1 MARGKITEYQQGGFS
16 KQAVGTPGVDRS
28 GEIIGEGIASLGGAI
43 AQYEEKSNALSAQS
57 KFNDF
62 RFQYENMKAR
72 MQEDYKNDPLNYA
85 DAVNVEKQKL
95 VDAFSKNMSGG
106 ELKKFKQYEMNFAGQ
121 EIDSIVGWSVKREQ
135 EINVDKAKG
144 GFYDVEYASESA
156 TTPEELKKLL
166 GDPNNI
172 VEGEQSIENAKKMAS
187 AILDP
192 GVIKELGNRTTKA
205 VIENHLSARIRADAT
220 GTYIDLMEGKYDDVI
235 STEQSFSFQDED
247 GKEVLIPTI
256 VDGKR
261 VSQKEAIAHY
271 RKTGE
276 HLGKFETVEEAD
288 AMAEKIHQRVVPDQK
303 GGYIQRPVSGYS
315 GNIDITNRPIIQ
327 SPGIV
332 RNKNLLRHYTA
343 SAYQAMVSDGYRE
356 QFKNYATAAVE
367 LAQMGDLIRDRKMS
381 VGDVN
386 RKIQWAEL
394 NKNRVDVNGER
405 IVTDNYL
412 RGLYANR
419 DKALGLRQITQA
431 ELTADQRTAA
441 EKFESRWFD
450 YLAGRKK
457 KAKAQPSDYDNVI
470 GLYADLE
477 ELNIEG
483 VIDDTEFEKKKQL
496 LNNKLMSDINPKG
509 VSASLNEAL
518 QKAGNY
524 GWNDMWGNPKDVYS
538 VGYNIIDD
546 HFKKNRGDLSAE
558 EKLRYRQHALIEYT
572 RRINAYPEEKRNPE
586 DKQRF
591 AIAMLYGNEA
601 SGVPGLF
608 KELDVYQHPETKTP
622 LKYGQM
628 TMYNNIQVVCLGA
641 DPKTGELIF
650 GTPDE
655 LKKNAGK

>member
-1 MARGKITEYQQGGFS
+1 MPRGKITPYEQGSFS

-28 GEIIGEGIASLGGAI
+28 GAIIGEGIASLGGAI

-72 MQEDYKNDPLNYA
+72 MQEEYKNDPLNYA
-85 DAVNVEKQKL
+85 DAVNAEKQKL

-166 GDPNNI
+166 GDPNNV

-187 AILDP
+187 AFLDP
-192 GVIKELGNRTTKA
+192 GAIKELSNRTTKA
-205 VIENHLSARIRADAT
+205 VIENHLGSRIRANAT
-220 GTYIDLMEGKYDDVI
+220 QTYVDLQEGKYDSVI
-235 STEQSFSFQDED
+235 E
-247 GKEVLIPTI
+247 
-256 VDGKR
+256 
-261 VSQKEAIAHY
+261 
-271 RKTGE
+271 
-276 HLGKFETVEEAD
+276 
-288 AMAEKIHQRVVPDQK
+288 
-303 GGYIQRPVSGYS
+303 
-315 GNIDITNRPIIQ
+315 
-327 SPGIV
+327 
-332 RNKNLLRHYTA
+332 NKNLLRHYTA

-367 LAQMGDLIRDRKMS
+367 LAQMGDLIRDRKMT

-394 NKNRVDVNGER
+394 NKNKVDVNGEK
-405 IVTDNYL
+405 IVTENYL

-419 DKALGLRQITQA
+419 DKALGLRQQTKA
-431 ELTADQRTAA
+431 ELTADQRAAA

-457 KAKAQPSDYDNVI
+457 KAKSQPSDYDNVI

-477 ELNIEG
+477 ELNLEG
-483 VIDDTEFEKKKQL
+483 TIDDAEFEKKKQL
-496 LNNKLMSDINPKG
+496 LNNKLKSDINPKG

-518 QKAGNY
+518 QKAGQY
-524 GWNDMWGNPKDVYS
+524 GWNDMFRNPRDIYS

-546 HFKKNRGDLSAE
+546 HFKKNRLDLSAE
-558 EKLRYRQHALIEYT
+558 DRVRQREHALIEYT
-572 RRINAYPEEKRNPE
+572 RRINAYPEDQRNPE

-591 AIAMLYGNEA
+591 AVAMLYGNEA
-601 SGVPGLF
+601 KGIPGLF
-608 KELDVYQHPETKTP
+608 KEMDIYTHPETKTP
-622 LKYGQM
+622 LKYGQA
-628 TMYNNIQVVCLGA
+628 TTYNNMPMVFLGSN
-641 DPKTGELIF
+641 PKTGKLIF